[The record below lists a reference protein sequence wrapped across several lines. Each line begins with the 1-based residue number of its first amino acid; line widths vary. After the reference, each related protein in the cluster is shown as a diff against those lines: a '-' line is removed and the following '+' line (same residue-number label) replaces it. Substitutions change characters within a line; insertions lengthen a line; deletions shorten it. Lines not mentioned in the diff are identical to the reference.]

1 MQEITPGSLIEIQM
15 GRKKGQTGIVIGAY
29 RSEESGYALLA
40 VWLEGRELDLWVLPE
55 TVEVL
60 ASRSD
65 ILPDAPVMLAPEE
78 LTALRQVHRTQ
89 EIRAAW

>member
-1 MQEITPGSLIEIQM
+1 MNEILPGSLIEIQI
-15 GRKKGQTGIVIGAY
+15 GRKKGMAGIVIGAH
-29 RSEESGYALLA
+29 RSEWTDFPLLA
-40 VWLEGRELDLWVLPE
+40 VWLEGRELDLFVLPE

-65 ILPDAPVMLAPEE
+65 VLEDAPVMLAPEE
-78 LTALRQVHRTQ
+78 LAALKAIVRTQ